1 MSCFWDSL
9 FRNLIQKKSFFLIN
23 HYSNKEYHD
32 LYRYYDKD
40 IKNVLDLS
48 LYLKENNKFTHN
60 VRWNGEVLTK
70 KQLEENF
77 QHVKD
82 YDVKTINNGYLCST
96 FDPFLLLISE
106 IYNVKIINNY
116 MDYKIIYDNI
126 NSRKEI
132 TINNNNSHMW

>member
-1 MSCFWDSL
+1 M
-9 FRNLIQKKSFFLIN
+9 NII
-23 HYSNKEYHD
+23 
-32 LYRYYDKD
+32 
-40 IKNVLDLS
+40 
-48 LYLKENNKFTHN
+48 YLKENNKFTHN

-106 IYNVKIINNY
+106 IYNVKVINNY